1 MVTHSVFNYIMLHLF
16 TTWDGHPSSYYIYIY
31 ITYIYLYI
39 AVVNQQTKNRFQ
51 ELDALRK
58 AAKSLQAARS
68 GDLEEEDEGHELM
81 KCHRSLGLMVR
92 CQPGASRCLVT
103 DGRFS
108 SPGPST
114 SQHQISETPMM
125 AMAHVAHHVRF
136 TSKHPHHQL
145 TFALANEFAF
155 PDPEA
160 AWHSLAGWIEY

>member
-1 MVTHSVFNYIMLHLF
+1 MVTHSVFNYVILHLF
-16 TTWDGHPSSYYIYIY
+16 TTWDGHPSSY
-31 ITYIYLYI
+31 YIYLYI

-103 DGRFS
+103 DGRFG

-114 SQHQISETPMM
+114 
-125 AMAHVAHHVRF
+125 RF
-136 TSKHPHHQL
+136 QRPPWPTLGSPRSIRITS
-145 TFALANEFAF
+145 
-155 PDPEA
+155 
-160 AWHSLAGWIEY
+160 